1 MNFERLRE
9 FILAMVLGLFDRL
22 KPERVQDRTLPE
34 ETPMTV
40 ERIGNRAAES
50 GFELIW
56 APVAISKRY
65 RHANFAEAVSFV
77 AEEIDWIASQQG
89 HSPNVQ
95 IDRGDVT
102 VTLGI
107 PIPGL
112 LSEADFDVAD
122 ALKAATEVE
131 AEPDFG
137 PHIEPATPS

>member
-9 FILAMVLGLFDRL
+9 FVLAMLLDLFDRL

-50 GFELIW
+50 GFDLIW
-56 APVAISKRY
+56 APVAINKRY
-65 RHANFAEAVSFV
+65 RHADFAEAVAFV
-77 AEEIDWIASQQG
+77 AEEVARIAAEQG
-89 HSPNVQ
+89 HSPNVE

-137 PHIEPATPS
+137 PLVEPAPPS